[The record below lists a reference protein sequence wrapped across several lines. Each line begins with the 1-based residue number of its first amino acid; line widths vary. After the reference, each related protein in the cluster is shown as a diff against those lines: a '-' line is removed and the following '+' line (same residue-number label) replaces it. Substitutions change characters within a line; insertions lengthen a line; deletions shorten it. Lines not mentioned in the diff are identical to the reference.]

1 MTYVAGA
8 GGGTSDSVRAVIMG
22 GYTTPGNTTNAIDV
36 VTIATTGDAI
46 DFGDMRQAMSTSDGA
61 TSDSHGG
68 LT

>member
-1 MTYVAGA
+1 
-8 GGGTSDSVRAVIMG
+8 MG